1 MRNATDSRAVWQ
13 KASGIRVSD
22 EGLAVSAAGET
33 ALTRRNLVRRNIRLL
48 YFDMSW
54 QGLITAGI
62 GTFISVFL
70 VRLGASPFTLSLLTA
85 LPALVTIV
93 LSVPLMPLIERRHD
107 LVRVVTATRI
117 GSRACFLLIALAPFA
132 LTGERLALLPLVVV
146 GLWGLSAVFSSATTP
161 AFTAVLAEVVPPRER
176 PRVNGGRWAAYSLVT
191 AVCVAIMGRVLDLI
205 AFPTNFQLVFVVSAV
220 AGFVSLAAFDRIR
233 MPEHTGGGSH
243 SRQGN
248 LLRYFVDLGRVSMRQ
263 PAFAAFLGTTFV
275 YRLGLSLPIA
285 LYPLYW
291 VNEVGASNSWIG
303 YTTTAS
309 YGTLVLAYFLWGR
322 VAPRLG
328 SRRVLLIAS
337 IGLAFYPL
345 LTPLVQVPIW
355 LIPVAMINGVFAAG
369 IDISFFEGLMEASP
383 PEYRASFAAV
393 NASFANLA
401 IFVGP
406 ILGTAVA
413 GWFGIRA
420 GFVIAGACC
429 LVGAALFYWLAV
441 GSQRASRL
449 ALLGDRA

>member
-1 MRNATDSRAVWQ
+1 MWNATGSSRGAAEDEREAV
-13 KASGIRVSD
+13 
-22 EGLAVSAAGET
+22 GET
-33 ALTRRNLVRRNIRLL
+33 ALTRQQVVRRNIRLL

-70 VRLGASPFTLSLLTA
+70 VRLGASPFMLSLLTA

-107 LVRVVTATRI
+107 LVRVVTVTRI
-117 GSRACFLLIALAPFA
+117 GSRACFVLIALAPFA
-132 LTGERLALLPLVVV
+132 LTGNWLGLLPLAVVV
-146 GLWGLSAVFSSATTP
+146 LWGLSAVFSSATTP

-176 PRVNGGRWAAYSLVT
+176 PRVNGGRWACYSLVT

-205 AFPTNFQLVFVVSAV
+205 PFPSNFQLVFAVSGA
-220 AGFVSLAAFDRIR
+220 AGFISLVAFDRIR
-233 MPEHTGGGSH
+233 MPAHTGGGSTL
-243 SRQGN
+243 RQGN
-248 LLRYFVDLGRVSMRQ
+248 LLRYFADLGRASFRE
-263 PAFAAFLGTTFV
+263 PAFVAFLGTTFV

-303 YTTTAS
+303 YNTTAS
-309 YGTLVLAYFLWGR
+309 YGMLVVAYFLWGR
-322 VAPRLG
+322 LAPRLG
-328 SRRVLLIAS
+328 SRRVLLISS

-355 LIPVAMINGVFAAG
+355 LIPVAMINGAFASG

-383 PEYRASFAAV
+383 PAHRASFAAV

-429 LVGAALFYWLAV
+429 LIGAILFHFLAV
-441 GSQRASRL
+441 GSQRASKMAL
-449 ALLGDRA
+449 AEDRA

>member
-1 MRNATDSRAVWQ
+1 MAE
-13 KASGIRVSD
+13 ASERRVGD
-22 EGLAVSAAGET
+22 QGPVGSAAGET

-62 GTFISVFL
+62 GTFIAVFL
-70 VRLGASPFTLSLLTA
+70 VRLGASPYMLSLLTA

-107 LVRVVTATRI
+107 LVRVVTVTRI
-117 GSRACFLLIALAPFA
+117 GSRACFVLIALAPFV
-132 LTGERLALLPLVVV
+132 LTGDRLTFLPLVVV
-146 GLWGLSAVFSSATTP
+146 ILWGLSAVFSSATTP

-205 AFPTNFQLVFVVSAV
+205 SFPHNFQLVFAVSGA
-220 AGFVSLAAFDRIR
+220 AGFISLAAFDRIR
-233 MPEHTGGGSH
+233 MPQASGGGSNL
-243 SRQGN
+243 RQGN
-248 LLRYFVDLGRVSMRQ
+248 LLRYFAELGRVSIRQ

-309 YGTLVLAYFLWGR
+309 YGTLVIAYFLWGR
-322 VAPRLG
+322 FAPRIG
-328 SRRVLLIAS
+328 SRRVLLISS
-337 IGLAFYPL
+337 IGLALYPL
-345 LTPLVQVPIW
+345 LTPLVQAPIW
-355 LIPVAMINGVFAAG
+355 LIPVAMINGIFAAG
-369 IDISFFEGLMEASP
+369 IDISFFEGLLEASP
-383 PEYRASFAAV
+383 PEHRASFAAV

-401 IFVGP
+401 IFIGP

-413 GWFGIRA
+413 GLFGIRI
-420 GFVIAGACC
+420 GFIIAGVCC
-429 LVGAALFYWLAV
+429 LIGAALFYWLAV

-449 ALLGDRA
+449 ALSEDRA